1 MKRVVSSSI
10 ISVVI
15 LLLVAGGFLYYQYY
29 RGESS
34 KAFDA
39 VPSDV
44 AWLISVDPSSGNLQQ
59 LARTG
64 FFKEHDSVPVLD
76 AWYKSLMRLDSV
88 MVNNAIMKD
97 IFKDSPLIISGHVT
111 GPNSFSELFYI
122 RLAGANPD
130 GEADELVKALLHSSG
145 DIQLRNYNGVDIRE
159 MTTKDGQSFSWT
171 VSKGMFIGSFTPY
184 LVEDAVRQQRS
195 AKSPS
200 PASRLL
206 PFTEGKERS
215 LLVAIRYAGFYKWVS
230 SQLNVQA
237 GIKMEAL
244 QRVGDWSIAKMDLH
258 PNQISFQGTTI
269 VNDSAQFLSL
279 FADQKSVPIK
289 VTSLMPSRT
298 AAAVVWGISDAQ
310 LWLSNLE
317 VYLNKNAS
325 GPDEIK
331 KNASYR
337 KYFSGWIGN
346 EISLIVTQP
355 VSSGNDNHYFTAISV
370 KNDKVCKKQL
380 SDLSATVP
388 GGANAE
394 ESYNGYAI
402 RYIPIPDVLPAVF
415 GPLFGRMN
423 RCYYTIINGYFLAS
437 NQVSSLRGYI
447 NDIKTN
453 NLLNSDP
460 RFSSLVSAVPQQG
473 SLFFYGSIPQS
484 EKIFRSVAAPQWVS
498 WLAKY
503 SEKLKSWNGLVLNIA
518 SKDGVF
524 NTNGCLGYYDDG
536 VKGPHLVWNTKIDT
550 TIAAGPF
557 CPVKDGDLIFVQ
569 DDRQQIYAIGRDG
582 VVKWKKTLESTIKGT
597 VNAIDM
603 YATGDHQFLFNTG
616 SFIYLLDSAGANV
629 ANFPIRLPAG
639 ATAGMTITQL
649 NTNVDGQFFVPCSN
663 MRLYGYTFTGKP
675 LDGFNTVKLQDVVQM
690 PVWLS
695 VLNGTNYL
703 TVNDRNGTCFFVDK
717 KGDKKF
723 TLKDKL
729 TDVNEQA
736 VFAAADSMSL
746 FMWTAAQGIVK
757 VAKADGVAEELFN
770 SQQTDVSAV
779 LPMDVNGDNEND
791 YVVFKAGEIQ
801 ATTVDGVV
809 IFKYKADA
817 TELTDASILTL
828 NGKKLIAFRGTTDN
842 RFYLLN
848 RDGTVYEGFPQ
859 AGISTPVIVSEK
871 EMMFVVKS
879 DEKSLSLYQVD

>member
-34 KAFDA
+34 KAFEA

-76 AWYKSLMRLDSV
+76 SWYKSLIRLDSV
-88 MVNNAIMKD
+88 MVNNTVMKD

-122 RLAGANPD
+122 RLVGANPD
-130 GEADELVKALLHSSG
+130 GEADELVKALLHST
-145 DIQLRNYNGVDIRE
+145 DEIQLRNYNGVDIRE
-159 MTTKDGQSFSWT
+159 MTTSDRQTFSWT

-184 LVEDAVRQQRS
+184 LVEDAIRQQRS

-200 PASRLL
+200 PALRLL
-206 PFTEGKERS
+206 PFTEGKEKS
-215 LLVAIRYAGFYKWVS
+215 LLVAIRYSGFYKWVS

-237 GIKMEAL
+237 GIKMDAL

-258 PNQISFQGTTI
+258 PNQITFQGTTI
-269 VNDSAQFLSL
+269 VNDSSQFLSL
-279 FADQKSVPIK
+279 FSEQKSVAIK
-289 VTSLMPSRT
+289 VTSIMPSRT
-298 AAAVVWGISDAQ
+298 AAAVVWGISDPQ

-317 VYLNKNAS
+317 SYLNRTAS

-331 KNASYR
+331 RNAGYR
-337 KYFSGWIGN
+337 KYFSGWMGN

-355 VSSGNDNHYFTAISV
+355 VSTGNDNHYFTAISV
-370 KNDKVCKKQL
+370 KNEAVCKKQL
-380 SDLSATVP
+380 SDLSATVA
-388 GGANAE
+388 GSSNAE

-402 RYIPIPDVLPAVF
+402 RYIPVSDVLPDVF

-453 NLLNSDP
+453 NLLNTDP

-536 VKGPHLVWNTKIDT
+536 VKGPHLVWNTKLDT
-550 TIAAGPF
+550 TISAGPF
-557 CPVKDGDLIFVQ
+557 IPVKDGDLIFAQ
-569 DDRQQIYAIGRDG
+569 DERLQLYALGRDG
-582 VVKWKKTLESTIKGT
+582 VVKWKKTLESNIKGK

-603 YATGDHQFLFNTG
+603 YGTGDHQYLFNTG
-616 SFIYLLDSAGANV
+616 SFIYLLDSTGANV
-629 ANFPIRLPAG
+629 GNYPIRLPAG
-639 ATAGMTITQL
+639 ASAGMSLLPL
-649 NTNVDGQFFVPCSN
+649 NPSVDGQFFIPCSN
-663 MRLYGYTFTGKP
+663 MRLYGYSYTGKP
-675 LDGFNTVKLQDVVQM
+675 LDGFSTIKLQDVVQM

-695 VLNGTNYL
+695 TLNGVSYL
-703 TVNDRNGTCFFVDK
+703 TINDKSGTCFFADK
-717 KGDKKF
+717 KGDRKF
-723 TLKDKL
+723 TLKEKL
-729 TDVNEQA
+729 VDIKESA
-736 VFAAADSMSL
+736 IFAPADTLSL
-746 FMWTAAQGIVK
+746 FMFSQNGVVK
-757 VAKADGVAEELFN
+757 VAKADGITADLFS
-770 SQQTDVSAV
+770 SQQTDISSI
-779 LPMDVNGDNEND
+779 LPIDVNGDNEND
-791 YVVFKAGEIQ
+791 FVVFTPGEIQ
-801 ATTVDGVV
+801 ATTADGVV
-809 IFKYKADA
+809 IFKYKTDA
-817 TELTDASILTL
+817 GELTDASILTL
-828 NGKKLIAFRGTTDN
+828 QGKSLITFRGVTDN

-848 RDGTVYEGFPQ
+848 RNGTLYEGFPQ
-859 AGISTPVIVSEK
+859 AGISTPIVVSDS

>member
-39 VPSDV
+39 VPADV

-64 FFKEHDSVPVLD
+64 FFKEHDSLPVLD
-76 AWYKSLMRLDSV
+76 AWYNSLMRLDSV
-88 MVNNAIMKD
+88 MVNNSVMKD
-97 IFKDSPLIISGHVT
+97 IFKDNPLIISGHVT
-111 GPNSFSELFYI
+111 GPNSFSELYYI
-122 RLAGANPD
+122 RLVGANPD
-130 GEADELVKALLHSSG
+130 GEADKLVKSLLHVPG

-159 MTTKDGQSFSWT
+159 LATVDGQSFSWT
-171 VSKGMFIGSFTPY
+171 VSKGLFIGSFTPY
-184 LVEDAVRQQRS
+184 LVEDAIRQQRS
-195 AKSPS
+195 AKSSS
-200 PASRLL
+200 PAARLL
-206 PFTEGKERS
+206 TFTDWKDKS
-215 LLVAIRYAGFYKWVS
+215 LLVAIRYSGFYKWVS

-237 GIKMEAL
+237 GIKMDAL
-244 QRVGDWSIAKMDLH
+244 QRVGDWTIAKMDLH

-289 VTSLMPSRT
+289 VTSIMPSRT
-298 AAAVVWGISDAQ
+298 AAAVVWGISDPQ
-310 LWLSNLE
+310 LWLTNIE
-317 VYLNKNAS
+317 KYLNKKAS

-331 KNASYR
+331 KNAGYR

-370 KNDKVCKKQL
+370 KNEAICKKQL
-380 SDLSATVP
+380 NDLSATCS
-388 GGANAE
+388 GGINSE
-394 ESYNGYAI
+394 ESYNGYTI
-402 RYIPIPDVLPAVF
+402 RYIPIQDVLPAVF

-437 NQVSSLRGYI
+437 NQVSSLRVYI

-453 NLLNSDP
+453 NMLNNDP
-460 RFSSLVSAVPQQG
+460 RFSSLLSTVPHQG

-524 NTNGCLGYYDDG
+524 NTNGCLGYFDDG
-536 VKGPHLVWNTKIDT
+536 VKGPQLVWNTKLDT

-557 CPVKDGDLIFVQ
+557 IPANAGDLIFVQ
-569 DDRQQIYAIGRDG
+569 DENKQLYAIGRDG
-582 VVKWKKTLESTIKGT
+582 VVKWKKELESTIKGR

-603 YATGDHQFLFNTG
+603 YATGDHQYLFNTG
-616 SFIYLLDSAGANV
+616 AFIYLIDSSGESVSNY
-629 ANFPIRLPAG
+629 PIRLPAG
-639 ATAGMTITQL
+639 ATAGMALLQI
-649 NTNVDGQFFVPCSN
+649 NTAVDGQYFIPCAN
-663 MRLYGYTFTGKP
+663 MRLYGYSYTGKP
-675 LDGFNTVKLQDVVQM
+675 LEGFSTVKLQDQVEM

-695 VLNGTNYL
+695 AIGPVSYL
-703 TVNDRNGTCFFVDK
+703 TINDRSGNCFFVDK
-717 KGDKKF
+717 KGVKKF
-723 TLKDKL
+723 TLKEKL
-729 TDVNEQA
+729 TDVK
-736 VFAAADSMSL
+736 ADAIFPPTDSLSL
-746 FMWTAAQGIVK
+746 FTWTNSQGAFKI
-757 VAKADGVAEELFN
+757 AKADGQTEELFN
-770 SQQTDVSAV
+770 SQQVDVSAI
-779 LPMDVNGDNEND
+779 LPIDVNGDNEND
-791 YVVFKAGEIQ
+791 YVVFSPGEIQ

-817 TELTDASILTL
+817 SELTDASILTL
-828 NGKKLIAFRGTTDN
+828 KGKSLITFRGTNDN

-848 RDGTVYEGFPQ
+848 RNGTVYEGFPQ
-859 AGISTPVIVSEK
+859 AGLSTPIMVSES

-879 DEKSLSLYQVD
+879 DEKSLSLYQID